1 MNLPELKKRFK
12 NKYAIRIIAGVLVV
26 TLLGTGVSASSV
38 TAKNSTVKGT
48 ETVEET
54 AETEETEEAEETEA
68 GKKLADKLAKSV
80 SVEEKKIGKEETVY
94 VIADSTG
101 KEKNIIVSDHLI
113 NAEEKDTLE
122 DASTLKDIE
131 NVKGDETFTQKGNKV
146 TWKADGNDIFYQ
158 GTSVEKAPVS
168 QKITYFLDGKEI
180 TPEKLAGQSGEV
192 TIRVEYTNHEK
203 TEAAI
208 DGEKTEIYVPFVAI
222 GGMILDDSFTDIKVK
237 NGKVIS
243 DGNNNLV
250 VGYTLPGLKES
261 LDVTEDDFDG
271 DVNIPDYYE
280 VTANVENFEL
290 GMTMTVVANATNFIA
305 AQGENDL
312 SDVDDLL
319 DTLTEATG
327 QLADGSSSLAEGTD
341 TLKSSMGEFS
351 DGVSA
356 LKKGISDYTEGAS
369 RLTEGISELAD
380 KTSTLSS
387 GATTLNDSAAT
398 LASGVATL
406 DKALNTEFTDKEKSN
421 MQEQVTGTIEKQES
435 SIKKSARKSVE
446 AEAETIQAQAEAAVD
461 SQAAAIQAQAEAAVD
476 SQAAAIQ
483 AQAEAAVEAQTDAI
497 WAQAVQ
503 AVDAAF
509 AGGQYAAIQAGA
521 KEQITSALNGQ
532 VSGVEGSVREALVA
546 SGIPD
551 ETAAAI
557 ANQIA
562 TGIASGMEAA
572 ADQLAAGV
580 ADTAMLSAESA
591 AGTAAVSGAKAAAG
605 TAAVSGAKAAA
616 GTAAVTG
623 AKSAAGTAAVSGAKA
638 AAGTAAVSGATA
650 AAETAAYE
658 GAKSAAGTAAIS
670 AAEQTKKNIAG
681 NIEQQTESGYSLV
694 TGSKAL
700 AEGTQSLAASVPTL
714 ISGITQLNDG
724 GKELASNNDKLNQ
737 GAVALKDG
745 TDAIVDGV
753 DQLKDGAHQLA
764 DGIVEFNEE
773 GVEEIIDSYNGEIQP
788 LLDRIQAVLDAGAD
802 YQSFTDIAEGVD
814 GSVKFIIKTDAIKV
828 ED

>member
-461 SQAAAIQAQAEAAVD
+461 SQT
-476 SQAAAIQ
+476 AAIQ

-551 ETAAAI
+551 ETAEAI

-562 TGIASGMEAA
+562 TGIAFGMEAA

-814 GSVKFIIKTDAIKV
+814 GSVKFIIKTDAIKL

>member
-48 ETVEET
+48 ETVGET
-54 AETEETEEAEETEA
+54 AETEETEEAEEKEA
-68 GKKLADKLAKSV
+68 GKELADKLAKSV

-461 SQAAAIQAQAEAAVD
+461 SQAAAIQAQAEAAV
-476 SQAAAIQ
+476 
-483 AQAEAAVEAQTDAI
+483 EAQTDAI

-532 VSGVEGSVREALVA
+532 VSGVEGSVKEALVA

>member
-48 ETVEET
+48 ETVGET
-54 AETEETEEAEETEA
+54 AETEETEEAEEKEA
-68 GKKLADKLAKSV
+68 GKELADKLAKSV

-461 SQAAAIQAQAEAAVD
+461 SQAAAIQAQAEAAV
-476 SQAAAIQ
+476 
-483 AQAEAAVEAQTDAI
+483 EAQTDAI

-532 VSGVEGSVREALVA
+532 VSGVEGSVKEALVA

-623 AKSAAGTAAVSGAKA
+623 AKSAAGTAAVSGAKAAAGTAAVSGAKA